1 MLVVPI
7 FIVLLYYGYSIVDS
21 QIDKYIK
28 VPNMHFIHMYA
39 HSCLWHTLSFCWTLT
54 LVLKYTDPEK
64 WWQQIPQI
72 PSTSE
77 WLFLNASLAYCIY
90 DFIHTDHRRKDVLMF
105 YAHHVLTMLLI
116 VLAYAV
122 GFVQVSIVILNVF
135 DVSDIFRPCA
145 RICNTLAKA
154 GHLKYK
160 TYANILFILFAT
172 SWVFTRIVLFGY
184 IIYQVWLPKTTASCA
199 EQGCP
204 FGIKDNIM
212 VAYYV
217 QRPFLIIMSG
227 LYVVLWIW
235 TLKLYRAIFKIIDGG
250 ITKIKD

>member
-7 FIVLLYYGYSIVDS
+7 FIVLLHYGYSIVDS
-21 QIDKYIK
+21 QINKYIK
-28 VPNMHFIHMYA
+28 VPNMHFIHMYV
-39 HSCLWHTLSFCWTLT
+39 HSCLWHTLSFCWSLT
-54 LVLKYTDPEK
+54 LVLKYTDPNK

-72 PSTSE
+72 MSTSE

-90 DFIHTDHRRKDVLMF
+90 DFIHTDYRRKGALMF
-105 YAHHVLTMLLI
+105 YAHHVLTLLLI
-116 VLAYAV
+116 VLAYV
-122 GFVQVSIVILNVF
+122 FGFVQVSIVILNVF
-135 DVSDIFRPCA
+135 DVSDIFRPAA

-160 TYANILFILFAT
+160 TYATIIFVLFAT
-172 SWVFTRIVLFGY
+172 SWVFTRILLFGY
-184 IIYQVWLPKTTASCA
+184 IIYQAWLPKKMASCA

-204 FGIKDNIM
+204 FGIKKNPITT
-212 VAYYV
+212 YYV
-217 QRPFLIIMSG
+217 QLPFIFILSG

-235 TLKLYRAIFKIIDGG
+235 TWQIYRLTLKIIKGE

>member
-7 FIVLLYYGYSIVDS
+7 FIVLLHYGYSIVDS
-21 QIDKYIK
+21 HINKYIK

-39 HSCLWHTLSFCWTLT
+39 HSCLWHTLSFCWSLT
-54 LVLKYTDPEK
+54 LVLKYTDPNK

-72 PSTSE
+72 SSTSE

-90 DFIHTDHRRKDVLMF
+90 DFIHTDHRRKGALIF
-105 YAHHVLTMLLI
+105 YAHHVLTLLLI
-116 VLAYAV
+116 VLAYAF

-135 DVSDIFRPCA
+135 DVSDIFRPAA
-145 RICNTLAKA
+145 RICNTFAKA

-160 TYANILFILFAT
+160 TYANVLFILFAT
-172 SWVFTRIVLFGY
+172 SWMLTRIILFGY
-184 IIYQVWLPKTTASCA
+184 IIYQAWMSKTMALCA

-204 FGIKDNIM
+204 FGFNSIRDFWDVIQM
-212 VAYYV
+212 
-217 QRPFLIIMSG
+217 PFIYIMSG

>member
-1 MLVVPI
+1 MLFVPI
-7 FIVLLYYGYSIVDS
+7 FIVLLHYGYSIVDS

-39 HSCLWHTLSFCWTLT
+39 HSCLWHTLSFCWSLT
-54 LVLKYTDPEK
+54 LVLKYTDPNK
-64 WWQQIPQI
+64 WWQHIPQI
-72 PSTSE
+72 MSTSE

-90 DFIHTDHRRKDVLMF
+90 DFIHTDYRRKGALMF
-105 YAHHVLTMLLI
+105 YAHHVLTFLLI
-116 VLAYAV
+116 VLAYV
-122 GFVQVSIVILNVF
+122 FGFVQVSIVILNVF
-135 DVSDIFRPCA
+135 DVSDIFRPA
-145 RICNTLAKA
+145 SRIYNTLAKA
-154 GHLKYK
+154 GYLKYK
-160 TYANILFILFAT
+160 TYANVLFILFAT

-235 TLKLYRAIFKIIDGG
+235 TLKLSTYTFFG
-250 ITKIKD
+250 IRIM

>member
-39 HSCLWHTLSFCWTLT
+39 HSCLWHTLSFCWSLT
-54 LVLKYTDPEK
+54 LVLKYTDPNK
-64 WWQQIPQI
+64 WWQQLPQI

-90 DFIHTDHRRKDVLMF
+90 DFIHTDHRHKDFLMF

-116 VLAYAV
+116 VLAYV
-122 GFVQVSIVILNVF
+122 FGFVQVSIVILNVF
-135 DVSDIFRPCA
+135 DVSDIFRPGA

-184 IIYQVWLPKTTASCA
+184 IIYQAWLPKTTASCT

-204 FGIKDNIM
+204 FGIKDIIM